1 MPEPTLTIPTASEM
15 APEAHPAQ
23 AFFRFLRAVR
33 YRKGPMIV
41 VMAAAMVL
49 GGLYY
54 TTATRIYSS
63 NASLLILPTG
73 DAWSADMTSG
83 SMTQDRMT
91 TYRQMVSSEV
101 VLEEALKQLPPNC
114 QIDLANAPRENWV
127 RVLQGNLSVTSAR
140 KTNII
145 NIGYSSKDPQAA
157 AAVVDAV
164 LSAYLTFT
172 KKLQKSTADEL
183 LSILVKE
190 QSDLESR
197 LKTKKAALTEA
208 RKNSGELLFQDGDNV
223 NVLMNRVIRFNDTW
237 IEARIKRDLAASQF
251 ECLKRAIHNGEDL
264 QQHALSMIKSVGNEV
279 LLRTLGFSSTDAQT
293 ISRINQQLLADRSKL
308 ASMFQF
314 YGDNHHKV
322 RELQGRIAA
331 AEEHLSNRSRLDN
344 SQLGGRTQQE
354 LAPLLMQFAQQ
365 ALNQA
370 LEHERRTFQSYEE
383 ANNLAMSLDQIITK
397 RDELEQEC
405 ARLNKHYDQVIA
417 RLNDIDLGQDNSS
430 LRTRVL
436 SRPEV
441 RLVPISPRL
450 ARIVLLS
457 LLSGIGGGLLLV
469 YLQDLLDDRFRSP
482 EELQMQLG
490 IPVLAMV
497 RKMEP
502 VADRGI
508 EAIHAHMRPNAVETE
523 AFRTLRT
530 ALALSENSVERLVV
544 SSSEPGDGKTTITVN
559 LATTYAQS
567 GKRTLLIDADMRRPG
582 LTPLLNLRGSQGLSA
597 VLREGLPIA
606 EAAEANVVSQLI
618 DNLDVLPSGP
628 RPGNPTELLSAERF
642 SELLAW
648 AETHYDQI
656 LIDSPPALVS
666 DTAIIGRMV
675 DGVLLTVRPEK
686 NRRRTVIRAAE
697 SFPSMGIRVVG
708 IVINHLAQENA
719 EGYYGY
725 GYGNGYGYGYG
736 YGHEEDAAESD
747 HLPEAP
753 IRPARKDIPRAA

>member
-1 MPEPTLTIPTASEM
+1 MSEPTLNTPAASEM
-15 APEAHPAQ
+15 GPETHPAQ

-33 YRKGPMIV
+33 YRKGAMIV
-41 VMAAAMVL
+41 VMTGAMVL

-63 NASLLILPTG
+63 GASLLILPTG

-83 SMTQDRMT
+83 SMSQDRMT
-91 TYRQMVSSEV
+91 TYRQMVSSDV
-101 VLEEALKQLPPNC
+101 VLEEALKQLPPKL

-127 RVLQGNLSVTSAR
+127 RTLQSNLNVASAR

-145 NIGYSSKDPQAA
+145 NISYSSKDPHAA
-157 AAVVDAV
+157 KGVVEAV
-164 LSAYLTFT
+164 LSAYLKFT
-172 KKLQKSTADEL
+172 EDLHKSTADEL
-183 LSILVKE
+183 LDILLEEK
-190 QSDLESR
+190 SDLEAQ
-197 LKTKKAALTEA
+197 LKVKEAALSEA
-208 RKNSGELLFQDGDNV
+208 RKDSGELLFQDDDNG
-223 NVLMNRVIRFNDTW
+223 NVLMERVTSFNRSW
-237 IEARIKRDLAASQF
+237 IEARDKLNLAASQLV
-251 ECLKRAIHNGEDL
+251 CLQRAIQNGEDL
-264 QQHALSMIKSVGNEV
+264 QQHAFSMITSVGNEV
-279 LLRTLGFSSTDAQT
+279 LLRRLGFSSTDAQT

-308 ASMFQF
+308 ASMLQI
-314 YGDNHHKV
+314 YAENHPKV
-322 RELQGRIAA
+322 HEIQGRIAA
-331 AEEHLSNRSRLDN
+331 AEEHLRNGLRLD

-354 LAPLLMQFAQQ
+354 LAPLLTRFAQQ
-365 ALNQA
+365 AYAQA
-370 LEHERRTFQSYEE
+370 VEHDRRTNDSYQE
-383 ANNLAMSLDQIITK
+383 ANNLAMSLGQTITK
-397 RDELEQEC
+397 RDELKREC
-405 ARLNKHYDQVIA
+405 ARLNSWYDEVVG
-417 RLNDIDLGQDNSS
+417 RLKNIGLGQDNST
-430 LRTRVL
+430 LRMRVL
-436 SRPEV
+436 SWPEV
-441 RLVPISPRL
+441 RLGPIAPRL
-450 ARIVLLS
+450 TRIVLLS

-482 EELQMQLG
+482 EELQTQLG

-497 RKMEP
+497 RKMDP

-582 LTPLLNLRGSQGLSA
+582 LTPLLNMRGPQGLSA
-597 VLREGLPIA
+597 VLREGLSIA
-606 EAAEANVVSQLI
+606 EAAEANVVPQLL

-628 RPGNPTELLSAERF
+628 RPGNPTELLSGERF

-648 AETHYDQI
+648 AETRYDQI

-666 DTAIIGRMV
+666 DTALIGRMV

-736 YGHEEDAAESD
+736 YGHEEDVAEPD
-747 HLPEAP
+747 HLTEEP

>member
-1 MPEPTLTIPTASEM
+1 MAEPMLNIPVSSEM
-15 APEAHPAQ
+15 SPEIHPAQ

-33 YRKGPMIV
+33 YRKGAMIV
-41 VMAAAMVL
+41 VMTAAMVL

-63 NASLLILPTG
+63 GASLLILPTG
-73 DAWSADMTSG
+73 DTWSADMTSG

-127 RVLQGNLSVTSAR
+127 RVLRSNLDVSSAR

-172 KKLQKSTADEL
+172 KKLHKSTADEL
-183 LSILVKE
+183 LDILFKE
-190 QSDLESR
+190 KTDLESQ
-197 LKTKKAALTEA
+197 LKVKEAELTEA
-208 RKNSGELLFQDGDNV
+208 RKDSGELLFQDGDNV
-223 NVLMNRVIRFNDTW
+223 NVVMKRVISFNDTW
-237 IEARIKRDLAASQF
+237 IDARTKQDLAASQL
-251 ECLKRAIHNGEDL
+251 ECLQRAIHNGEDL
-264 QQHALSMIKSVGNEV
+264 QQHASSLIKAVGNEV
-279 LLRTLGFSSTDAQT
+279 LLRKLGFSSADAQM
-293 ISRINQQLLADRSKL
+293 ISRTNQQLLADRSKL
-308 ASMFQF
+308 ASIFQF
-314 YGDNHHKV
+314 YAENHHKV
-322 RELQGRIAA
+322 REIQGRIAA
-331 AEEHLSNRSRLDN
+331 AEEYLLNRSRLDN
-344 SQLGGRTQQE
+344 SQLGGLSQQE

-365 ALNQA
+365 ALAQA
-370 LEHERRTFQSYEE
+370 LQLEQATRRSYEE
-383 ANNLAMSLDQIITK
+383 ANSQAMSLDQAITK
-397 RDELEQEC
+397 RNQLQREYTRMSND
-405 ARLNKHYDQVIA
+405 YDQV
-417 RLNDIDLGQDNSS
+417 LTHLHDIDLGQENSS
-430 LRTRVL
+430 IRTRTL
-436 SRPEV
+436 NRPEV
-441 RLVPISPRL
+441 RRGPISPKL
-450 ARIVLLS
+450 TRIVLLS

-482 EELQMQLG
+482 EELQAQLG

-497 RKMEP
+497 RKMDP

-530 ALALSENSVERLVV
+530 ALALSENSVERLVI
-544 SSSEPGDGKTTITVN
+544 SSSEPGDGKTTIAVN

-582 LTPLLNLRGSQGLSA
+582 LTPLLNMRGPQGLSA
-597 VLREGLPIA
+597 LLRDGLPIA
-606 EAAEANVVSQLI
+606 EAAEAYVVPQLI
-618 DNLDVLPSGP
+618 ENLDVLPSGP
-628 RPGNPTELLSAERF
+628 RPGNPTELLSGERF

-666 DTAIIGRMV
+666 DTALIGRMV

-719 EGYYGY
+719 ESYYGY
-725 GYGNGYGYGYG
+725 GYGNAYGYGYG
-736 YGHEEDAAESD
+736 YGHEEDATESD
-747 HLPEAP
+747 HPTEEP